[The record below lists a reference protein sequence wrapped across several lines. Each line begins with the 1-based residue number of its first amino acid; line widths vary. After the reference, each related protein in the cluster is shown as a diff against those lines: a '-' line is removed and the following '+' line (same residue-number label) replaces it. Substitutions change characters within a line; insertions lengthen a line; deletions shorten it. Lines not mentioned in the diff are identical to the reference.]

1 MSKSVRE
8 PIQVYLTAQERD
20 VLDRCA
26 AELGVSRSE
35 VLRRGLRAVG
45 EPSDTGPAE
54 RPGQAGVLTPPSSAT
69 DQPPPS
75 LPVAP
80 LRKLLEELNEDRRE
94 R

>member
-45 EPSDTGPAE
+45 EPSASGAYEEPLE
-54 RPGQAGVLTPPSSAT
+54 AGSLTSASSAPGP
-69 DQPPPS
+69 PPPS
-75 LPVAP
+75 LPVAT
-80 LRKLLEELNEDRRE
+80 LRDLLEELDEDRRE

>member
-45 EPSDTGPAE
+45 EPSDTGPRE
-54 RPGQAGVLTPPSSAT
+54 VTRPTGVLTPASSAPGP
-69 DQPPPS
+69 PPPS

-80 LRKLLEELNEDRRE
+80 LRNLLEELDEDRRE

>member
-1 MSKSVRE
+1 MSRPVRE

-45 EPSDTGPAE
+45 APSVTGPDE
-54 RPGQAGVLTPPSSAT
+54 RPGRAGVLTPPSAAT
-69 DQPPPS
+69 GEPPPS
-75 LPVAP
+75 LPVAT
-80 LRKLLEELNEDRRE
+80 LRDLLEELDEDRRE